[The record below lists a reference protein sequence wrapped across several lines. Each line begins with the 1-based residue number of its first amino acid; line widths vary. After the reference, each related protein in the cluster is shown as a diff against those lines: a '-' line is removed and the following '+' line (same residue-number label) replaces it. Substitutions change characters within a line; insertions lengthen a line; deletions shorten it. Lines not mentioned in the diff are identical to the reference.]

1 MLPNSSK
8 GIDLSMGFTIFDMIA
23 LANDSVATYE
33 HSPHHGVGL
42 CQCSSVFRQLKAA
55 AHVHFVNGILVD
67 IHIFIIFVVMKSYQQ
82 LWSQLTPFY
91 DETEAKALIRTVLEV
106 RYGMSLTDIICGKV
120 SELSTDE
127 RQSLQEIIL
136 RLQRFEPVQ
145 YILGVKEFGGRTFH
159 VSPGVLIPRDETAE
173 LCRWIIDATQ
183 ESKLKNP
190 TILDIGTG
198 SGCIAIT
205 LSLEIQ
211 HAQVAAWDVST
222 TAIQVASQNA
232 RDLGAAVSIVCQ
244 DALNTPKDS
253 MKWDII
259 VSNPP
264 YICPNEM
271 EEMEPNVLSYEP
283 KEALFVPENHPLLF
297 YDAIAHYAKTALKS
311 HGKLYFEI
319 NPLYRTSV
327 VEMLKNKGFIGI
339 MIRKDTFGKERMVCA
354 TEPDR

>member
-1 MLPNSSK
+1 
-8 GIDLSMGFTIFDMIA
+8 
-23 LANDSVATYE
+23 
-33 HSPHHGVGL
+33 
-42 CQCSSVFRQLKAA
+42 
-55 AHVHFVNGILVD
+55 
-67 IHIFIIFVVMKSYQQ
+67 MKNYQQ

-145 YILGVKEFGGRTFH
+145 YILGVKEFVGRTFH
-159 VSPGVLIPRDETAE
+159 VAPGVLIPRDETAE
-173 LCRWIIDATQ
+173 LCRWIIDTIQA
-183 ESKLKNP
+183 SKLKNP

-211 HAQVAAWDVST
+211 HAQVTAWDVST
-222 TAIQVASQNA
+222 TAIQVANQNA

-244 DALNTPKDS
+244 DALNAPKDA

-259 VSNPP
+259 ASNPP
-264 YICPNEM
+264 YICPHEA

-297 YDAIAHYAKTALKS
+297 YDAIAHYAKTALKP

-319 NPLYRTSV
+319 NPLYRKAV
-327 VEMLKNKGFIGI
+327 VEMLKNKGFIGV
-339 MIRKDTFGKERMVCA
+339 MIRKDAFGKERMVCA
-354 TEPDR
+354 TVPDR